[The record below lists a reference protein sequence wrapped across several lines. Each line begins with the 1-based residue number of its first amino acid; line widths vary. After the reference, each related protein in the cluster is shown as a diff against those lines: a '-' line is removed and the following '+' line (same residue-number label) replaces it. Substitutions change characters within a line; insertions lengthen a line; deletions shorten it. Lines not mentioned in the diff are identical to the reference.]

1 MLLPCETGVKTV
13 LPAVKALMAKNI
25 VEKHGMKEQQAASV
39 LGLSQSAVSR
49 YLNKG
54 RGTLISLEKMP
65 EVQNIVDK
73 MTAFLINEP
82 QKQNEIFRLFCN
94 ACQIIRENG
103 LLCPHCKD
111 RMAEKWAESCTFCSP
126 K

>member
-1 MLLPCETGVKTV
+1 
-13 LPAVKALMAKNI
+13 
-25 VEKHGMKEQQAASV
+25 MKEQQAASI

-54 RGTLISLEKMP
+54 RGNLISLEAIP
-65 EVQNIVDK
+65 EVQDIVNE
-73 MTAFLINEP
+73 MTASLINEP
-82 QKQNEIFRLFCN
+82 QKQNEILRLFCN
-94 ACQIIRENG
+94 VCQLIRGHG

-111 RMAEKWAESCTFCSP
+111 KMDEKWAQSCTFCNP